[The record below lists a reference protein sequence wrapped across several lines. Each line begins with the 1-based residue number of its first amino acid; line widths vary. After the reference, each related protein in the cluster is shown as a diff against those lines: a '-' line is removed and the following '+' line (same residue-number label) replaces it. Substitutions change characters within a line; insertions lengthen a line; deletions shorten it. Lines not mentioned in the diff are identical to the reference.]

1 MQLMRFYSELFV
13 PLFLRAAK
21 PRTRQLYVTSITNLG
36 KYLERPA
43 MLEDL
48 NDLAV
53 NGYLVHFRDLG
64 RSPYTVAK
72 ERDNLLA
79 IWRFAC
85 RKGKLQEW
93 PDVPRETL
101 PENAPAAF
109 LEHELQSL
117 IGVCRKVAGYVGDVL
132 AADFWTAIVLV
143 IWDTGE
149 RIGAVSEL
157 RWSDVDLHE
166 NWVNFRAETRKRGR
180 KFMLHRMS
188 AETAEAFK
196 RIKAASKSELIFA
209 WPLSPTYLWDRFGVI
224 LERAGIAKANRK
236 KFHAIRSS
244 VASYYE
250 AAGGDA
256 TALLGHSDRKIT
268 RRHYLD
274 PRIVPQIKPACE
286 AIFRLTAGSV

>member
-1 MQLMRFYSELFV
+1 MNLQEFYAQLFV

-21 PRTRQLYVTSITNLG
+21 PRTRQLYVTTIGNFS
-36 KYLERPA
+36 KFLERPA
-43 MLEDL
+43 KLEDL

-53 NGYLVHFRDLG
+53 NSYLVHFRDKG

-85 RKGKLQEW
+85 RKDHLKEW

-109 LEHELQSL
+109 LEHEMQSL
-117 IGVCRKVAGYVGDVL
+117 MSVCRAVAGYVGDVL

-157 RWSDVDLHE
+157 RWSDVDLRE
-166 NWVNFRAETRKRGR
+166 RWVNFRAETRKRGR
-180 KFMLHRMS
+180 KFMLHKLS
-188 AETAEAFK
+188 EETVDVLERVK
-196 RIKAASKSELIFA
+196 EASKSELVFA
-209 WPLSPTYLWDRFGVI
+209 WPLSPTYLWDRFGVL

-274 PRIVPQIKPACE
+274 PRIVPQTKPACE
-286 AIFRLTAGSV
+286 AIFRLTAG